1 MLGIW
6 IISIIAGIFVAQS
19 KNRSGAGWFFLGLF
33 LGPIAVIIVLL
44 LPKIDKGG
52 VAISGQYSEISLRS
66 IKDEFEKIKTEFSA
80 LSNRLNNLGTKISV
94 FESGEQKESPAGRQ
108 IPVTEQIPTAMQKTE
123 ETQPAVTVFEK
134 AAQLLDRK
142 SDIEMDLGKFWL
154 NKIGMIVF
162 SLGVAFLLTYTLTR
176 FGPVAKIL
184 FGYLIAVALFILG
197 LRLER
202 KEKFINYGRVLL
214 GGSWAIAYFT
224 TYAMYHFEASKIIHS
239 QLLDLCLLA
248 VVALGII
255 AHSLR
260 YKSEALTA
268 IALFI
273 GYFTSVLGDVGYFTL
288 MSAALLAV
296 VALIMIY
303 KMQWVRFIFLGIIL
317 TYLTHFVWVIKQIS
331 FSLVPVGPLNVENVY
346 FRFDA
351 GFLSIYWAL
360 FSAAVHLIK
369 NKADTS
375 LYKKLAAA
383 NFSNFILFFFMV
395 YPKFY
400 FFYPEH
406 KFNVVL
412 GFGLV
417 YLILAAVMEFL
428 KRNEIFISDII
439 IAVSLLT
446 LSVPLKFLP
455 YHTTIIWFIE
465 LPFLLFVGFIFERR
479 IYRYL
484 AFTLS
489 LLLFFKFI
497 IYDYNLSGELLI
509 FNFKVSWQVFLSLIG
524 FISTATCFGL
534 HRFFEGKKEVSY
546 FDKLVKIIYS
556 GFSAIYITM
565 YIFDV
570 VQPLWLTL
578 GLSLESLLIFVAGA
592 LLLDKYIRWYA
603 LVVLALAGMR
613 FCFYDR
619 YRNISELQ
627 QLFFVYGPVACSLVE
642 YIIYRKL
649 NRKSLLL
656 QPEIWLSKILFFATA
671 SLLVFAIVVYV
682 QQVWITLSIAI
693 VSILAL
699 LWGIKIADKHIR
711 IYSLLVL
718 LFAAARFSFIDSYHG
733 LSKLFQWSLILAE
746 LACAYIAYFLYRA
759 LNKKSRLDEYE
770 KSFVSLLFYASSFLV
785 VLTIFQHIKNIWVTV
800 SLGVV
805 GVILFVTGFLIKEKI
820 FRHGGF
826 IIFGITLA
834 RVAFVDLSGLPIIYK
849 IISFIILGILFLGV
863 SFIYTKYTAEKL
875 NQKK

>member
-1 MLGIW
+1 MLNGW
-6 IISIIAGIFVAQS
+6 IIWMLSIIASMFAAQT
-19 KNRSGAGWFFLGLF
+19 KNRSWVGWFFLSLF
-33 LGPIAVIIVLL
+33 LGPFALIIVLL
-44 LPKIDKGG
+44 LPKIDKGP
-52 VAISGQYSEISLRS
+52 VATTGQYSEISLRS

-80 LSNRLNNLGTKISV
+80 LSNKLNNLGTKISV
-94 FESGEQKESPAGRQ
+94 LESGEQKEPLSERQ
-108 IPVTEQIPTAMQKTE
+108 IPSTEQAPIAMQKIE
-123 ETQPAVTVFEK
+123 ETQPYVSVSEK
-134 AAQLLDRK
+134 AAQLLGRK

-162 SLGVAFLLTYTLTR
+162 SLGIAFLLTYTLTR
-176 FGPVAKIL
+176 FGPMAKIL
-184 FGYLIAVALFILG
+184 FGYLIAAALFILG

-224 TYAMYHFEASKIIHS
+224 TYAMYHFKASKIIHS
-239 QLLDLCLLA
+239 QLLDLFLLA

-288 MSAALLAV
+288 TSTALLAV
-296 VALIMIY
+296 AALVIIY

-317 TYLTHFVWVIKQIS
+317 TYATHFVWVIKQIS

-346 FRFDA
+346 FHFDA
-351 GFLSIYWAL
+351 GFLLIYWGL
-360 FSAAVHLIK
+360 FTAAAHLIK
-369 NKADTS
+369 NKADAS
-375 LYKKLAAA
+375 LHKKLAAA
-383 NFSNFILFFFMV
+383 NFSNFVLFFFMV

-412 GFGLV
+412 GFGLG
-417 YLILAAVMEFL
+417 YLILAAAMELF
-428 KRNEIFISDII
+428 KRKELFISDAI

-455 YHTTIIWFIE
+455 YHTTVIWFIE

-479 IYRYL
+479 VYRYL
-484 AFTLS
+484 AFALLSTLF
-489 LLLFFKFI
+489 LKFI
-497 IYDYNLSGELLI
+497 IYDYNLSGKLSI
-509 FNFKVSWQVFLSLIG
+509 FNFKVSWQAFLSLIG
-524 FISTATCFGL
+524 FISTAICFGL
-534 HRFFEGKKEVSY
+534 HRFFEGKKEVPY
-546 FDKLVKIIYS
+546 FDKLVKRIYS
-556 GFSAIYITM
+556 GFSAMYITM
-565 YIFDV
+565 YICDV
-570 VQPLWLTL
+570 VKPLWLTL
-578 GLSLESLLIFVAGA
+578 GLSCESLLIFAVGA

-603 LVVLALAGMR
+603 LVVLTLAGMR
-613 FCFYDR
+613 FCFYGQ
-619 YRNISELQ
+619 YRNVSELQ
-627 QLFFVYGPVACSLVE
+627 QLFLVYGPVACFLVE

-649 NRKSLLL
+649 NRRSLLL
-656 QPEIWLSKILFFATA
+656 ASEIWLSKILFFAAA

-699 LWGIKIADKHIR
+699 IWGIKISDKHIR
-711 IYSLLVL
+711 IYSLLLL
-718 LFAAARFSFIDSYHG
+718 LFAAERFSLIDKYYN
-733 LSKLFQWSLILAE
+733 LSKLFQWSLILAK
-746 LACAYIAYFLYRA
+746 LACAYIAYFFYRA
-759 LNKKSRLDEYE
+759 LNKKLRLDEYE
-770 KSFVSLLFYASSFLV
+770 ESLVTSLFYASSFLV
-785 VLTIFQHIKNIWVTV
+785 ALTIFQYIKNIWVTV
-800 SLGVV
+800 SLGVF
-805 GVILFVTGFLIKEKI
+805 GVMLFAAGFLIKEKI

-826 IIFGITLA
+826 IIFAITLA
-834 RVAFVDLSGLPIIYK
+834 RVAFVDLSGLAIIYK

-875 NQKK
+875 N